1 MNTRT
6 REQEAQHRTRRRCA
20 FVAGAAGDDYVR
32 RGYHGGQDQAPVILA
47 GGTDVT
53 HVYAGGERIYV
64 PQVPGI
70 EGALRDLY
78 IVSSAAAQLGAY
90 GLEVSELQWRA
101 LAERTDMARTVLH
114 REANRDADTI
124 EALRRL
130 LVICEYIIELYMAGR
145 ECTLAVWREAGK
157 LGREAYGYIDRG
169 GNPKRGS
176 DV

>member
-6 REQEAQHRTRRRCA
+6 HEQEHSMRRRCA
-20 FVAGAAGDDYVR
+20 SDACPAGDDYVR
-32 RGYHGGQDQAPVILA
+32 QGSHGGHDQAPVILA

-53 HVYAGGERIYV
+53 HVHAGGERTHV

-70 EGALRDLY
+70 VGALRDLY
-78 IVSSAAAQLGAY
+78 IDSSAAAQLGGY

-101 LAERTDMARTVLH
+101 LAERTETARLVLH
-114 REANRDADTI
+114 REPIGDADT
-124 EALRRL
+124 EAALHRL
-130 LVICEYIIELYMAGR
+130 LVICDYIIELYIAGR
-145 ECTLAVWREAGK
+145 ECPSAVWREAGK

-169 GNPKRGS
+169 VNPKRGS